1 MSTATF
7 GRPRPPRDGQ
17 PNRQPQTVRTPP
29 GTADPKNAPPG
40 AETRL
45 DTGPEKRRCGSRR
58 VPVDTGPARSR
69 TNAAS
74 REYRRQPATSPN
86 VIEPQRKAPDAAAMP
101 HGGASNLGGMP
112 EERQRLENGRLPP
125 RNRRRRASRRPARAR
140 PQSPG
145 TGVTSKPRNGPL
157 ATPPSAPAQPL
168 TPVSLKR
175 RP

>member
-1 MSTATF
+1 MPAARQAVSRHRDMSTATF

-58 VPVDTGPARSR
+58 VSVDTGPARFR

-112 EERQRLENGRLPP
+112 EERQRLENGRSPRETGGAVPADALPG
-125 RNRRRRASRRPARAR
+125 RDLKAQKRA
-140 PQSPG
+140 
-145 TGVTSKPRNGPL
+145 
-157 ATPPSAPAQPL
+157 
-168 TPVSLKR
+168 
-175 RP
+175 